1 MLLLLL
7 IFAILAIDVAVDV
20 AVAEGFGF
28 SYNKS
33 HHTTPSFAGI
43 LVKIAKKCR
52 HWSTSI
58 LSQVLLCSS
67 RSILNPRIFCQ
78 TPSQIFLHFPVS
90 HYESLWMESLYKAW
104 FDGVDQLQMF
114 FHTNLQLCNYIPSY
128 FNKCHSM
135 FLKRIGEKN
144 CSQRF
149 HAIYI
154 VFEVVHF
161 QMFSLLLDE

>member
-1 MLLLLL
+1 MNNYAYPSIIIKVTIPLLLLQEFWSKL
-7 IFAILAIDVAVDV
+7 P
-20 AVAEGFGF
+20 
-28 SYNKS
+28 K
-33 HHTTPSFAGI
+33 
-43 LVKIAKKCR
+43 KKCR

-67 RSILNPRIFCQ
+67 RSILNPRIFFCQ

-135 FLKRIGEKN
+135 WLKRMGEKN

-149 HAIYI
+149 LQ
-154 VFEVVHF
+154 FTL
-161 QMFSLLLDE
+161 SLM